1 MASKAHSKIKRKYQK
16 TVAQVNPNEFSLVT
30 KPDYSG
36 DPNSNPEAF
45 ISKLP
50 MHGMVNDLSGKA
62 GRLLDKQAIAT
73 RFGENNNAHWLVT
86 DKDAELA
93 EDLRKQELNN
103 EFYQFITDK
112 VSKFKDAPREMQAVY
127 QRWPETIEKREKALD
142 MELQLLKRIAMI
154 RMIGANTAEDDM
166 VEYALSKG
174 LVSFNVLGDVLKD
187 IVEEL
192 KIPYTGE
199 KKMYG
204 LLSSRRLRG
213 RKEEDGATWTS
224 LAKGNLGEASRYYG
238 KSYNNAT
245 TIGRMAGFN

>member
-16 TVAQVNPNEFSLVT
+16 TVAEVNPNEFSLEA
-30 KPDYSG
+30 KPRQ
-36 DPNSNPEAF
+36 PETPEAF

-62 GRLLDKQAIAT
+62 GRLIDKQAIAK
-73 RFGENNNAHWLVT
+73 RFGKENAHWMVT

-154 RMIGANTAEDDM
+154 RMVGANTAEDDM
-166 VEYALSKG
+166 VEYALTKK
-174 LVSFNVLGDVLKD
+174 LVSFSILQSVLTD
-187 IVEEL
+187 IVTEL
-192 KIPYTGE
+192 KLPAG
-199 KKMYG
+199 KKQEYG
-204 LLSSRRLRG
+204 ILSTRRLRS
-213 RKEEDGATWTS
+213 RKDGNSATWTS
-224 LAKGNLGEASRYYG
+224 LAKGTLGDPTRNYGRSWSNASTMTEIG
-238 KSYNNAT
+238 K
-245 TIGRMAGFN
+245 FE